1 MLMNFWIYASAFFA
15 LACLEAELKT
25 LSRKE
30 LQDIKRKWDECCET
44 NICIRNS
51 CYTVELR
58 ASGWAAVRQR
68 CQGRYPDWPF
78 AVDIF
83 RIQDEEDIGI
93 LTKMLQESQQYS
105 KDASSL
111 PRTVW
116 TSGTKCPK
124 TGNKGSVMVNRWTS
138 TNHPFPDW
146 LQAKVEEASEEL
158 DEGCKFLVVYPA
170 PSTSDIKYDFQEQTA
185 RHPAICEFVF
195 PGEVDNNKWNETDF
209 FSTDENFSSGTVTR
223 GDNFKTSTTSKMIKS
238 KTLNP
243 AESSH
248 WTSETPHHFTTVPNR
263 VTSSSPP
270 DEESHQTITTK
281 LSRFCHGRF
290 EAGIYWPDAAPGE
303 TVNKSCPE
311 GMTGYAQWTC
321 NEETLHYTPS
331 RPHIQDC
338 KHIWITNLED
348 DVKEGAD
355 AISISERLA
364 NETKHQV
371 MSHGDITALV
381 DLSTKILALYFS
393 QTGDKDNEVKGKQE
407 KPLSYNFTESMV
419 ASMSNMLRAE
429 IKRAWEVL
437 PEIHQTRAASQILK
451 LVTSMGSHL
460 SCTRKSDD
468 SLQFTVA
475 AENIGLQT
483 FIFNNETS
491 SEEDS
496 LVFPQK
502 VPNVETNSSIYVPAD
517 LDLKTWLS
525 PCRSYKTAVGVIYNH
540 VGDFLKNEN
549 QSRST
554 VHVVTKV
561 ISFSL
566 TNSSESIKLP
576 KDKKVTVVLQH
587 LQIQDILKGI
597 LRYPRCMFWNFSKQD
612 YGQWDGSGC
621 TRVSSNLT
629 HTVCTCDHLTNF
641 AVLMDIYDNIQE
653 DEIQSI
659 MTYVCCGISSLTL
672 VGTLVC
678 FFTIRSLHGRR
689 SIITGNLCLCLLI
702 TNLLILFGLDQT
714 YNKIICATIAG
725 LLHFWILS
733 AFCWMLVEGYH
744 LYRMVILVFQT
755 GRNLSVKFYY
765 LFAYGCPLI
774 IVGISA
780 ALRSDGYGGPNYC
793 WLSSHYGLMWSF
805 VGPACVIILINIV
818 IFILTLRS
826 ASTVRVKRE
835 QTTVKKIKSWA
846 RGSLSVMCLLGLTW
860 CLGLFYINKTF
871 HVVSYIFTLLNG
883 LQGVF
888 IFIFHIVLNEKIQ
901 SFCFTKWK
909 GKNQYWNKNS
919 KQTSNNRG
927 HSKSSTRTSIES
939 NGCANR
945 NLASRK
951 TRTLPTVMTSVPGS
965 S

>member
-1 MLMNFWIYASAFFA
+1 MNFWIYASAFFA

-209 FSTDENFSSGTVTR
+209 FSTDENFSSETVTR

>member
-1 MLMNFWIYASAFFA
+1 M
-15 LACLEAELKT
+15 
-25 LSRKE
+25 
-30 LQDIKRKWDECCET
+30 
-44 NICIRNS
+44 
-51 CYTVELR
+51 ELR

-68 CQGRYPDWPF
+68 CQGQYPDWPF

-83 RIQDEEDIGI
+83 RIQHEEDIGK
-93 LTKMLQESQQYS
+93 LSKMLQDSQQYAENNS
-105 KDASSL
+105 AL
-111 PRTVW
+111 PKTVW

-124 TGNKGSVMVNRWTS
+124 TGNKGSIMVTRWTS
-138 TNHPFPDW
+138 TNRPFPDW
-146 LQAKVEEASEEL
+146 LQAKVNDASDNP

-170 PSTSDIKYDFQEQTA
+170 PNNSDVKYDFQKQTA

-195 PGEVDNNKWNETDF
+195 PGDEEDDNWNKTDSY
-209 FSTDENFSSGTVTR
+209 STDENSSFRTVT
-223 GDNFKTSTTSKMIKS
+223 GSDNFKTSTTSKMIKS
-238 KTLNP
+238 KTLKP
-243 AESSH
+243 ANGSH
-248 WTSETPHHFTTVPNR
+248 WISETTPHYTTAPNR
-263 VTSSSPP
+263 ATSISPP
-270 DEESHQTITTK
+270 DEESHPIVTTK
-281 LSRFCHGRF
+281 LSRFCEGRF
-290 EAGIYWPDAAPGE
+290 EAGIYWPDAVPGE

-321 NEETLHYTPS
+321 SEATLHYTPS

-338 KHIWITNLED
+338 KHVWITNLED
-348 DVKEGAD
+348 EVNDGVD
-355 AISISERLA
+355 AISISVKLA

-381 DLSTKILALYFS
+381 DLSTKILALYFK
-393 QTGDKDNEVKGKQE
+393 QTRDEDYDVKGKQE

-419 ASMSNMLRAE
+419 GSMSNMLRAE
-429 IKRAWEVL
+429 IKTVWEVL

-468 SLQFTVA
+468 NLQFTVA

-483 FIFNNETS
+483 FIFSNKSS
-491 SEEDS
+491 SEEDVI
-496 LVFPQK
+496 VFPQK
-502 VPNVETNSSIYVPAD
+502 VPDVETNSSIYVPAD
-517 LDLKTWLS
+517 LDLKIWMS
-525 PCRSYKTAVGVIYNH
+525 PCKSYKSAVGVVYNH

-566 TNSSESIKLP
+566 TNSSVSIKLP

-587 LQIQDILKGI
+587 LQIKDIQKGI

-612 YGQWDGSGC
+612 YGQWDESGC
-621 TRVSSNLT
+621 FRVSSNLT

-641 AVLMDIYDNIQE
+641 AVLMDIYDNIKE
-653 DEIQSI
+653 DKIQSI

-672 VGTLVC
+672 VGTLIC

-689 SIITGNLCLCLLI
+689 SIITGNLCFCLLF
-702 TNLLILFGLDQT
+702 TNLLVLFGLDQT

-725 LLHFWILS
+725 LLHFWTLS

-780 ALRSDGYGGPNYC
+780 AARSDGYGGPNYC
-793 WLSSHYGLMWSF
+793 WLSSNHGLMWSF
-805 VGPACVIILINIV
+805 VGPACVIILINVV

-860 CLGLFYINKTF
+860 CIGLFYISKTF

-888 IFIFHIVLNEKIQ
+888 IFIFHILLNEKIQ
-901 SFCFTKWK
+901 SFCSTKWK
-909 GKNQYWNKNS
+909 AKKQYWNKNS

-951 TRTLPTVMTSVPGS
+951 TRTLPTIMTSVPGS